1 MEENITINRQQELS
15 IEKFIIL
22 TLDFL
27 FLPSKSTINELRQFR
42 IGFRP
47 FVIFI
52 LSIFTFSLS
61 TNILINKSSLQ
72 TTFVFFFLLLFLSIG
87 KIISFSAW
95 IHFITGIYDKCGD
108 IKFFINTLFLSYTPL
123 FLSLPLI
130 NISFLTCNDNPMF
143 LYILVLLLIFLSIG
157 LNIFIA
163 VKENYLL
170 TTRDAI
176 TFIIL
181 PVFIINVLIIVFIIG
196 IIGLLYFMLF

>member
-52 LSIFTFSLS
+52 SSIFTFSLS